1 MTLTRPCS
9 YPFRM
14 SSRAPA
20 PQGRRGWG
28 LACLWV
34 GLAVG
39 ITSAQSAVRSAE
51 EEAFLAELQVRAVR
65 FFTEAADPATGLV
78 LDRVRADGRGGG
90 PRAPSSVAATG
101 FGLTAWCIAEH
112 RGWLSPAELRTRV
125 LAALRTLADGH
136 EHERGWFYHFV
147 DAATGRRVW
156 KCEASTIDTAL
167 LLQGALLAREHLRD
181 PEVDALVAR
190 IYGRVDWRWAQAGER
205 TLVHGWCPETG
216 FLPHRWD
223 NYAELLGLYLLGLGA
238 PDAARALPVDA
249 WRAWHRGPWIESGG
263 RRFIQCGPLFTH
275 QYAHGWFD
283 FRGQR
288 DGGIDYWAN
297 SVAATL
303 AQRDWSLAQRERY
316 PLWSGALWGLTASDS
331 AGGYVAWGTPGP
343 DPDLSDGTVVPCAP
357 GGSLPFA
364 PRECLDAL
372 LGMRR
377 ALGGRVWGPYGFAD
391 AFNPHTGWIAEDVV
405 AINVGITL
413 VMAEN
418 LRGGFVWR
426 TFRNAPEVR
435 RGFERAGFTREPPGP
450 PGSRGLAL
458 VR

>member
-1 MTLTRPCS
+1 MTLTRPCIS
-9 YPFRM
+9 PPCVR
-14 SSRAPA
+14 SRAPA
-20 PQGRRGWG
+20 PVARRWWG
-28 LACLWV
+28 LAFIGF
-34 GLAVG
+34 GLVVA
-39 ITSAQSAVRSAE
+39 IARAQFPVPPAE
-51 EEAFLAELQVRAVR
+51 EVAFIEDLQQRAAR
-65 FFTEAADPATGLV
+65 YFTEAADPGTGLV

-112 RGWLSPAELRTRV
+112 RGWLSPAEARRRV
-125 LAALRTLADGH
+125 VTALRTLAAGH
-136 EHERGWFYHFV
+136 DHERGWFYHFV

-156 KCEASTIDTAL
+156 DSEASTIDTAL

-190 IYGRVDWRWAQAGER
+190 IYGRIDWRWAQAGER
-205 TLVHGWCPETG
+205 TLVHGWRPEFG
-216 FLPHRWD
+216 FIPHRWD
-223 NYAELLGLYLLGLGA
+223 AYAELLGLYLLGLGA
-238 PDAARALPVDA
+238 PDPARALPVDA
-249 WRAWHRGPWIESGG
+249 WGAWRREPWVESGG

-283 FRGQR
+283 FRGRR
-288 DGGIDYWAN
+288 DGGVDYWAN

-303 AQRDWSLAQRERY
+303 AQRDWSLAQRARY
-316 PLWSGALWGLTASDS
+316 PLWSGSLWGLTASDS

-377 ALGGRVWGPYGFAD
+377 ALGGRAWGPYGFAD

-426 TFRNAPEVR
+426 TFARAPEVQR
-435 RGFERAGFTREPPGP
+435 AFARAGFTREPDGP
-450 PGSRGLAL
+450 PPARGLAL
-458 VR
+458 AR

>member
-1 MTLTRPCS
+1 MGFACL
-9 YPFRM
+9 
-14 SSRAPA
+14 
-20 PQGRRGWG
+20 G
-28 LACLWV
+28 LA
-34 GLAVG
+34 LAVSLAG
-39 ITSAQSAVRSAE
+39 AQPAVRPSE
-51 EEAFLAELQVRAVR
+51 EEAFLDELQVRAVR
-65 FFTEAADPATGLV
+65 FFTDAADPATGLV

-90 PRAPSSVAATG
+90 GRAPSSVAATG

-112 RGWLSPAELRTRV
+112 RGWVSPVEARTRV

-136 EHERGWFYHFV
+136 DHERGWFYHFV

-156 KCEASTIDTAL
+156 NSEASTIDTAL

-181 PEVDALVAR
+181 PEVDALVAQ
-190 IYGRVDWRWAQAGER
+190 IYGRIDWRWAQAGER
-205 TLVHGWCPETG
+205 TLVHGWRPESG
-216 FLPHRWD
+216 FIPHRWD
-223 NYAELLGLYLLGLGA
+223 AYAELLGLYLLGLGS
-238 PDAARALPVDA
+238 PDAARALPADA
-249 WRAWHRGPWIESGG
+249 WRAWRREPWVESGG

-288 DGGIDYWAN
+288 DRGVDYWQN

-303 AQRDWSLAQRERY
+303 AQRDWSLAQQGRY
-316 PLWSGALWGLTASDS
+316 PLWSGQLWGLTASDS

-343 DPDLSDGTVVPCAP
+343 DADLSDGTVVPCAP

-372 LGMRR
+372 LGMQW
-377 ALGGRVWGPYGFAD
+377 ALDGRVWGPYGFAD

-426 TFRNAPEVR
+426 TFRHAPEVR
-435 RGFERAGFTREPPGP
+435 RGFERAGFNRDPAAPPATP
-450 PGSRGLAL
+450 GLAL

>member
-1 MTLTRPCS
+1 MTLTRPCIC
-9 YPFRM
+9 PNRVR
-14 SSRAPA
+14 SRAPA
-20 PQGRRGWG
+20 PAGPRWLGCAVVLLG
-28 LACLWV
+28 LAAS
-34 GLAVG
+34 LA
-39 ITSAQSAVRSAE
+39 SAQAPVRSGDE
-51 EEAFLAELQVRAVR
+51 SSFLEDLQARATC

-101 FGLTAWCIAEH
+101 FGLTAWCIAEY
-112 RGWLSPAELRTRV
+112 RGWLPPGEARRRV
-125 LAALRTLADGH
+125 LAALRTLADQH
-136 EHERGWFYHFV
+136 DHERGWFYHFV
-147 DAATGRRVW
+147 DATTGRRVW
-156 KCEASTIDTAL
+156 DSEASTIDTAL

-190 IYGRVDWRWAQAGER
+190 IYGRIDWRWAQAGGR
-205 TLVHGWCPETG
+205 TLVHGWRPEAG

-223 NYAELLGLYLLGLGA
+223 SYAELLGLYLLGLGA
-238 PDAARALPVDA
+238 PDPARALPADA
-249 WRAWHRGPWIESGG
+249 WHAWRREPWVEFGG

-288 DGGIDYWAN
+288 DHGVDYWEN

-303 AQRDWSLAQRERY
+303 AQRDWSLAQRGRY
-316 PLWSGALWGLTASDS
+316 PLWSGRLWGLTASDS

-343 DPDLSDGTVVPCAP
+343 DADLSDGTVVPCAP

-372 LGMRR
+372 LGMRT
-377 ALGGRVWGPYGFAD
+377 ALGGRAWGPYGFAD
-391 AFNPHTGWIAEDVV
+391 AFNPHTGWVAADVV

-418 LRGGFVWR
+418 LRSGFVWR
-426 TFRNAPEVR
+426 TFRGAPEVR
-435 RGFERAGFTREPPGP
+435 RGFERAGFTREPAGTS
-450 PGSRGLAL
+450 GSRGLAL
-458 VR
+458 AR

>member
-1 MTLTRPCS
+1 M
-9 YPFRM
+9 F
-14 SSRAPA
+14 A
-20 PQGRRGWG
+20 
-28 LACLWV
+28 LAAGNAWA
-34 GLAVG
+34 G
-39 ITSAQSAVRSAE
+39 SAVRPADE
-51 EEAFLAELQVRAVR
+51 AAFLADLQGRAVR
-65 FFTEAADPATGLV
+65 YFIEATEPGTGLV

-112 RGWLSPAELRTRV
+112 RGWLDPAEARRRVRT
-125 LAALRTLADGH
+125 ALRTLVAGH
-136 EHERGWFYHFV
+136 DHERGWFYHFV

-156 KCEASTIDTAL
+156 DCEASTIDTAL

-190 IYGRVDWRWAQAGER
+190 IYGRIDWRWAQAGER
-205 TLVHGWCPETG
+205 TLVHGWRPESG

-223 NYAELLGLYLLGLGA
+223 AYAELLGLYLLGLGA
-238 PDAARALPVDA
+238 PDPARALPAEAWGA
-249 WRAWHRGPWIESGG
+249 WRREPWVEAGG

-283 FRGQR
+283 FRGRR
-288 DGGIDYWAN
+288 DAGVDYWQN

-303 AQRDWSLAQRERY
+303 AQRAWSLAQRGRY
-316 PLWSGALWGLTASDS
+316 PLWSGRLWGLTASDS

-372 LGMRR
+372 LGMRE
-377 ALGGRVWGPYGFAD
+377 ALGGRAWGPYGFAD
-391 AFNPHTGWIAEDVV
+391 AFNPHTGWVAEDVV

-418 LRGGFVWR
+418 LRSGFVWR
-426 TFRNAPEVR
+426 TFAQAPEVR
-435 RGFERAGFTREPPGP
+435 RGFERAGFTREPAGAP
-450 PGSRGLAL
+450 PGRGLAL
-458 VR
+458 AR

>member
-1 MTLTRPCS
+1 MPIPVGYRWL
-9 YPFRM
+9 
-14 SSRAPA
+14 
-20 PQGRRGWG
+20 
-28 LACLWV
+28 
-34 GLAVG
+34 GLAVLVCG
-39 ITSAQSAVRSAE
+39 LAAGSASAE
-51 EEAFLAELQVRAVR
+51 LPERRAAEAAFLEELQIRAVR
-65 FFTEAADPATGLV
+65 YFTDATEPGTGLV

-112 RGWLSPAELRTRV
+112 RGWLTPAEARRRVRT
-125 LAALRTLADGH
+125 ALQTLVREH

-147 DAATGRRVW
+147 DATTGRRVW
-156 KCEASTIDTAL
+156 DCEASTIDTAL

-181 PEVDALVAR
+181 LEVDALVAR
-190 IYGRVDWRWAQAGER
+190 IYERIDWRWAQAGER
-205 TLVHGWCPETG
+205 TLVHGWRPESG
-216 FLPHRWD
+216 FLPYRWEA
-223 NYAELLGLYLLGLGA
+223 YAELLGLYLLGLGA
-238 PDAARALPVDA
+238 PDAARALPTEAWGA
-249 WRAWHRGPWIESGG
+249 WRREPWVEAGG

-283 FRGQR
+283 FRGHR
-288 DGGIDYWAN
+288 DNGVDYWEN

-303 AQRDWSLAQRERY
+303 AQRAWSLAQRGRY
-316 PLWSGALWGLTASDS
+316 PHWSGRLWGLTASDS

-372 LGMRR
+372 LGMRD
-377 ALGGRVWGPYGFAD
+377 ALGGRAWGPYGFAD

-418 LRGGFVWR
+418 LRSGFVWR
-426 TFRNAPEVR
+426 TFQGAPEVR
-435 RGFERAGFTREPPGP
+435 RGFARAGFTRESPA
-450 PGSRGLAL
+450 RGLAL
-458 VR
+458 AR